1 MVSGLW
7 IPIVLFAAAAQTGR
21 NAAQRSLTSTVGTM
35 PATLVRFLFGLPL
48 ALLFLGLIY
57 LVPATTP
64 SLPDFTPKYVVWIA
78 IGAAFQIAATAALL
92 LAMETRNFAVAVT
105 LSKTEVLQ
113 IALFSTIF
121 LAETPTALDLLAIC
135 LASAGLILMSIPA
148 GSQRFQLSAWASKS
162 AMYGLL
168 CGFCF
173 AVAIIG
179 FRGAAVEIADTP
191 ALVSGAWGVT
201 IAQTLQSVFLGGW
214 LLYKEPAKVTTIFK
228 SWRVSVIAGSLGALA
243 SLAWFTAYALQDA
256 ASVRTVGMVE
266 VLFSYLISRKV
277 FRESIRFSETFGILL
292 VVFGLVLICITQ

>member
-1 MVSGLW
+1 MLPGLW
-7 IPIVLFAAAAQTGR
+7 VPIVLFAAAAQTGR
-21 NAAQRSLTSTVGTM
+21 NAAQRSLTSLVGTM

-48 ALLFLGLIY
+48 ALLILGLMY
-57 LVPATTP
+57 LLPATTP
-64 SLPDFTPKYVVWIA
+64 AIPDFTLKYVGWIA
-78 IGAAFQIAATAALL
+78 MGAAFQIAATAALL

-113 IALFSTIF
+113 IALFSSIF
-121 LAETPTALDLLAIC
+121 LAEIPTSLDLLAIC
-135 LASAGLILMSIPA
+135 LATAGLVLMSTPP
-148 GSQRFQLSAWASKS
+148 GKQRFERSAWFSKS

-179 FRGAAVEIADTP
+179 FRGAAVEITGTP
-191 ALVSGAWGVT
+191 PLISGIWGVT

-214 LLYKEPAKVTTIFK
+214 LLYKDRAKLVIIGK
-228 SWRVSVIAGSLGALA
+228 SWRMSVVAGSLGALA

-266 VLFSYLISRKV
+266 VLFSYLISRRV
-277 FRESIRFSETFGILL
+277 FRESIRPSEKYGILL
-292 VVFGLVLICITQ
+292 VVLGLVLICIAQ